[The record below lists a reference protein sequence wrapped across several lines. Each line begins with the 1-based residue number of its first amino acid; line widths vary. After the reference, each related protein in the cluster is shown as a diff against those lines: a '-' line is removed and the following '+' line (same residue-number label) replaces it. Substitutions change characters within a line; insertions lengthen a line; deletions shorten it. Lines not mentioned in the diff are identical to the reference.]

1 MKYKASQEVPTNVDN
16 SQLLGYQMFVDV
28 CIVDISDELSSNVMF
43 VTRVNTGEQGGLSRP
58 YLLVYLLGFV
68 LPDSLSLKEKRDFIS
83 RCRVEKTFVI

>member
-16 SQLLGYQMFVDV
+16 SLLLGYQMFVDV
-28 CIVDISDELSSNVMF
+28 YIVDISDELSSNVMF

-68 LPDSLSLKEKRDFIS
+68 LPDSLSLTEKGDFIS
-83 RCRVEKTFVI
+83 RCRVEKTFV